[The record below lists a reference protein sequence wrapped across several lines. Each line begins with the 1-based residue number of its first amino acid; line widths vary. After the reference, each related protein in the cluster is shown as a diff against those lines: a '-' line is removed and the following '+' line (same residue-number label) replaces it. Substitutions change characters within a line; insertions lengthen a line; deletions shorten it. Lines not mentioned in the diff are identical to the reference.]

1 MDPLLMI
8 EVLAAGPTGCVLG
21 LLVYGA
27 WHAIRRY
34 GPPDESSASTPG

>member
-8 EVLAAGPTGCVLG
+8 EVLAAGPTGYMLG